1 MDFRAGRWGDS
12 PDEIVRRESSA
23 GFTPS
28 EDLQPEGKNL
38 LLIFPNMT
46 IMTYRCDVVYVFSPP
61 ANPGLISGEYRFHD
75 FTNAL
80 TKQLTVTL
88 ESKYGQA
95 VERSDNHQVYETPRS
110 RIIFDLQH
118 ARLIHEQKK

>member
-12 PDEIVRRESSA
+12 PDEILRRESSA
-23 GFTPS
+23 GFTLS
-28 EDLQPEGKNL
+28 EQHSGSDSVMLVFQD
-38 LLIFPNMT
+38 MT

-61 ANPGLISGEYRFHD
+61 VNPGLISGEYRFHD

-95 VERSDNHQVYETPRS
+95 VECSDNHQVYEISRS

-118 ARLIHEQKK
+118 ARLIHEKK